1 MNQSMPSEELQ
12 LLIAG
17 YVLNDLS
24 DEEAAIIEELLKDA
38 EVMQAVE
45 QMQLA
50 VEQAYA
56 PDEVQPSPQ
65 LRSVIMNFA
74 ESTQPIVNQRV
85 EPDSDMGSK
94 MPSKTSSVVLLP
106 RWVKLLGA
114 LAAVLITGLSLSNY
128 LLWRSLRIQQARVNT
143 ESLVLSL
150 QPTTNVNLSPEVV
163 VTADPET
170 LRGTLAVKNLP
181 PLEPGKV
188 YVLWTVLAPDAPFT
202 TDPKNAILTQ
212 VFSIPA
218 TGEQT
223 QPLILPRAFQDPT
236 LVEAFAITVEDATS
250 PQRHQS
256 SPILIQ
262 KL

>member
-1 MNQSMPSEELQ
+1 MNQSMPSEELE

-24 DEEAAIIEELLKDA
+24 DEEAAIMEELLKDA
-38 EVMQAVE
+38 EVVEAVE

-50 VEQAYA
+50 LEQAYA
-56 PDEVQPSPQ
+56 PKQIQPSPQ

-74 ESTQPIVNQRV
+74 ESTQPIVNQGV
-85 EPDSDMGSK
+85 EPDPEMGSK
-94 MPSKTSSVVLLP
+94 MPSQTSSVVLLP
-106 RWVKLLGA
+106 RWVKLLGV
-114 LAAVLITGLSLSNY
+114 LAAVLIAGLSLSNY
-128 LLWRSLRIQQARVNT
+128 LLWRSLRIQQARIDT
-143 ESLVLSL
+143 ESLVFSL
-150 QPTTNVNLSPEVV
+150 LPTANVNLSPEVIV
-163 VTADPET
+163 KADPET
-170 LRGTLAVKNLP
+170 LRGTLVVKNLP

-212 VFSIPA
+212 VFTVPA
-218 TGEQT
+218 AGEQT
-223 QPLILPRAFQDPT
+223 QPLILPSAFQDPN
-236 LVEAFAITVEDATS
+236 LVEAFAITVEDAAS